1 MMTERYLLPVVPGV
15 LLGLAVFVRPVAW
28 LPVALAMWFFHPPV
42 ERLKQSLNDRAW
54 YGLEIPARHVASS
67 ARAVSWVMTYKGAE
81 VLDRGQMERLLVDA
95 FARNGRNIRA
105 HWGLSKSGPQI
116 ILAYPSIRKA
126 QCLTFRHSSAT
137 TFVCQPK

>member
-81 VLDRGQMERLLVDA
+81 ILVRGQMERLLVDA

-105 HWGLSKSGPQI
+105 HG
-116 ILAYPSIRKA
+116 AYRNRAPRSSLHIRA
-126 QCLTFRHSSAT
+126 FGRPN
-137 TFVCQPK
+137 V